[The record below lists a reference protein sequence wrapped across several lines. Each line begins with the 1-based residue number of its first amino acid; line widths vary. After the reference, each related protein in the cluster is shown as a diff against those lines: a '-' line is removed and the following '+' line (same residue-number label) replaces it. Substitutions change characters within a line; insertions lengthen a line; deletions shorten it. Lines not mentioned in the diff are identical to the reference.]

1 MIPLAVLTPAGIAVA
16 AEVESFIVPVE
27 KGPLMIEKGY
37 TPTIVSCLPSGVLK
51 IWMGGKKKFY
61 ALFQGVLHVKENRAV
76 MLCQNIEE
84 GSTIDRARAMSK
96 ADYDRDIIEKKDP
109 NTDVEYARI
118 SLAKQM
124 ARLQAKN
131 LSDGSLDA

>member
-1 MIPLAVLTPAGIAVA
+1 
-16 AEVESFIVPVE
+16 
-27 KGPLMIEKGY
+27 
-37 TPTIVSCLPSGVLK
+37 
-51 IWMGGKKKFY
+51 
-61 ALFQGVLHVKENRAV
+61 
-76 MLCQNIEE
+76 
-84 GSTIDRARAMSK
+84 MSK